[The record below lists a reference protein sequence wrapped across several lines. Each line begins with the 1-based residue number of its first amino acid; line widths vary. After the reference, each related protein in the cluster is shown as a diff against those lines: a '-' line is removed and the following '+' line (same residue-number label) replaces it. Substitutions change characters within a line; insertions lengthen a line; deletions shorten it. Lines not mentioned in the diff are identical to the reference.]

1 MRVGI
6 FGGTFDP
13 PHIGHINMCKLF
25 LNELSLDKLYVI
37 PAYIPPH
44 KIIKSNTSVCERFE
58 MAEIAFSNVSNKII
72 ISNIEIKR
80 EGKSYTADTLKAFRE
95 QGYDDLYFLCG
106 TDMLLTLDR
115 WYNPEYIFESTA
127 IVCVRRENE
136 KKNDILIKEKIALY
150 EQKYNA
156 RVILL
161 NADAIEISSSEV
173 RNAIKSGENISSYI
187 TDEIY
192 NYIKNNNLYKDE

>member
-13 PHIGHINMCKLF
+13 PHTGHINMCELF
-25 LNELSLDKLYVI
+25 LRELSLDALYVI

-44 KIIKSNTSVCERFE
+44 KTIKSNTSVNERFE
-58 MAEIAFSNVSNKII
+58 MAQIAFANISDKII
-72 ISNIEIKR
+72 ISDIEIKR
-80 EGKSYTADTLKAFRE
+80 EGKSYTADTLRAFRE

-106 TDMLLTLDR
+106 TDMLLSLDR
-115 WYNPEYIFESTA
+115 WYNPKYIFESTA

-136 KKNDILIKEKIALY
+136 KENDKLIKEKIELY
-150 EQKYNA
+150 KQKYNA

-161 NADAIEISSSEV
+161 KADAIEISSSEV
-173 RNAIKSGENISSYI
+173 REAIKSGENISTYI
-187 TDEIY
+187 TDEISD
-192 NYIKNNNLYKDE
+192 YIEKNFLYKYE